1 MNQGQVI
8 WFEIPVSDLD
18 RAIDFYSNI
27 LLFKVKKIL
36 MLDQEQAFL
45 DKGDGNPGGV
55 LIKKENHQPGQGCV
69 LFFYVIDIS
78 QILKNLTEYK
88 GKIITDKT
96 LLKQKNSS
104 GDFVI
109 SNNLIDQ
116 KVGYYAEIIDSEG
129 NRIGLYSNS

>member
-1 MNQGQVI
+1 MNQGQAI
-8 WFEIPVSDLD
+8 WFEIPVNDLD
-18 RAIDFYSNI
+18 RAVDFYSNI
-27 LLFKVKKIL
+27 LQIKVKRIL
-36 MLDQEQAFL
+36 MLDQELGYL
-45 DKGDGNPGGV
+45 DKGDGTPGGV
-55 LIKKENHQPGQGCV
+55 LIKKENYQPGQGSV

-78 QILKNLTEYK
+78 QILKNLTEIK
-88 GKIITDKT
+88 GTIITDKT

-104 GDFVI
+104 GNFVI

>member
-1 MNQGQVI
+1 MNQGQAI
-8 WFEIPVSDLD
+8 WFEIPVNDLD
-18 RAIDFYSNI
+18 RAVDFYSNI
-27 LLFKVKKIL
+27 LLIKVKKIL
-36 MLDQEQAFL
+36 MLDQELGYL
-45 DKGDGNPGGV
+45 DKGDGTPGGV
-55 LIKKENHQPGQGCV
+55 LIKKENYQPGQGCV

-78 QILKNLTEYK
+78 QILKNLTEIK
-88 GKIITDKT
+88 GTIITDKT

-104 GDFVI
+104 GNFVI

>member
-1 MNQGQVI
+1 MNQGQAI

-18 RAIDFYSNI
+18 RAIDFYSNV
-27 LLFKVKKIL
+27 LQLKVKRIL
-36 MLDQEQAFL
+36 MLDQEQGYL
-45 DKGDGNPGGV
+45 DKGDGTPGGV
-55 LIKKENHQPGQGCV
+55 LIKKENYQPGQGCV

-78 QILKNLTEYK
+78 QILKNLTEYN